1 MISPVMC
8 FSNTSCLHCP
18 TRCALSTPINLLNR
32 LKTINPDRDREN
44 RFKMDGYTVSFEIE
58 NLKEADVEESAKV
71 LLQSLGSQFSPVFQD
86 SRALSRAIYG
96 PHAITL
102 VAKKKGRIVGVI
114 NGTATAQ
121 PTIVFLGVMDP
132 DSAREGLGLILV
144 DNFLEHVKKQF
155 PKATAVRTTLPADF
169 PEAVALYSSKGFM
182 VEGFAKEAA
191 QGRDIVFLKK
201 SLTRSMTPV
210 T

>member
-1 MISPVMC
+1 MFSPVMC
-8 FSNTSCLHCP
+8 FSNTSYLHRP
-18 TRCALSTPINLLNR
+18 VRCALSTPINLLNR
-32 LKTINPDRDREN
+32 LKTINPDREREN
-44 RFKMDGYTVSFEIE
+44 RRKMDGYTVSFEIE
-58 NLKEADVEESAKV
+58 SLREEDVEESAKV

-114 NGTATAQ
+114 NGTATIQ

-132 DSAREGLGLILV
+132 ESAKEGLGLILV
-144 DNFLEHVKKQF
+144 DNFLEQVKKQF

-201 SLTRSMTPV
+201 PFTRPITSV